1 MTACR
6 LKKKLNLKIQ
16 TKLKKTGVKTLLNGI
31 FYKANLTDFYVD
43 TLFLNEHTQLKK
55 WFKLKKD

>member
-1 MTACR
+1 MTVCR

-55 WFKLKKD
+55 